1 MSAPATSSTT
11 SPHPQPDG
19 AYAPALP
26 GTGERVGAAVDA
38 RLIQVLQDYRRR
50 WRGLVPASD
59 ELLDAAAQLLSGGK
73 RTRALLSAL
82 GATLLL
88 DGDQRELTLASPVV
102 ARTGAALELYQ
113 ASALVHD
120 DIIDSAH
127 TRRGMPAAHRRL
139 EVLHRDSGWLG
150 DSETF
155 GRHGALLLG
164 DVLLS
169 LAAEEMSGLAADRL
183 VGPGPDAARRAL
195 ARSAFDSMTAE
206 VAVGQYL
213 DIRSEV
219 TALSAPGDDPLACAQ
234 DMHEHALA
242 VVRHKSARY
251 SVMHPLLIGAL
262 LGGVEPG
269 TALYKALAV
278 FGEEVGTAFQL
289 RDDDLGVFG
298 DPRVT
303 GKPAGDDLRE
313 GKRTVLLS
321 LAWRLT
327 DDDGRHALRAVLA
340 QPGATEADLASAARV
355 IEDCG
360 AREAHEAEVE
370 AHLTAGLAALHGLEA
385 GTMPEVSSRTLEEA
399 AHALTR
405 RRA

>member
-1 MSAPATSSTT
+1 MSSPATGSL
-11 SPHPQPDG
+11 PRPDQG
-19 AYAPALP
+19 PTDPA
-26 GTGERVGAAVDA
+26 GGDWTGVSERVRAGVDA
-38 RLIQVLQDYRRR
+38 RLAQVLEEHRRR
-50 WRGLVPASD
+50 WHGLGPACN
-59 ELLDAAAQLLSGGK
+59 ELLDAAADLLSGGK

-82 GATLLL
+82 GAVLLL
-88 DGDQRELTLASPVV
+88 DGVQRQQALSSPVV
-102 ARTGAALELYQ
+102 ARVGAALELYQ

-120 DIIDSAH
+120 DVIDSAQ

-139 EVLHRDSGWLG
+139 ASLHRDSGWLG
-150 DSETF
+150 DPEAF

-169 LAAEEMSGLAADRL
+169 LAAGQMSGLAAVEL
-183 VGPGPDAARRAL
+183 GGHSLQAARCDR
-195 ARSAFDSMTAE
+195 ARSAFDAMTAE

-219 TALSAPGDDPLACAQ
+219 TALSAPGADPTAAAHA
-234 DMHEHALA
+234 MHEQALA

-262 LGGVEPG
+262 LAGVEPG
-269 TALYKALAV
+269 SALYEALSV

-321 LAWRLT
+321 LAWRMA
-327 DDDGRHALRAVLA
+327 DEDGRRALRAVLA
-340 QPGATEADLASAARV
+340 QPGAGQAALAHATRV
-355 IEDCG
+355 IEGCG
-360 AREAHEAEVE
+360 ARRAHEAQVE
-370 AHLTAGLAALHGLEA
+370 AHLAAGLAALRALEP
-385 GTMPEVSSRTLEEA
+385 GTLPEASSRSLEEA
-399 AHALTR
+399 ARALTR

>member
-1 MSAPATSSTT
+1 MA
-11 SPHPQPDG
+11 
-19 AYAPALP
+19 
-26 GTGERVGAAVDA
+26 
-38 RLIQVLQDYRRR
+38 QVLEEHRER
-50 WRGLVPASD
+50 WRGLAPACD
-59 ELLDAAAQLLSGGK
+59 ELLDAAADLLSGGK

-82 GATLLL
+82 GAALLL
-88 DGDQRELTLASPVV
+88 DGDDRERALTCPVV

-120 DIIDSAH
+120 DVIDSAQ

-139 EVLHRDSGWLG
+139 AALHRDSGWLG
-150 DSETF
+150 DPEAF

-169 LAAEEMSGLAADRL
+169 LAAGEMSALAADRPA
-183 VGPGPDAARRAL
+183 GPGPDAARRAL
-195 ARSAFDSMTAE
+195 ARSAFDAMTAE

-219 TALSAPGDDPLACAQ
+219 TPLSAPGAEPAASAQ
-234 DMHEHALA
+234 AMHEQALA

-251 SVMHPLLIGAL
+251 SVMHPVLIGAL
-262 LGGVEPG
+262 LAGVEPG
-269 TALYKALAV
+269 SALHGALAL

-321 LAWRLT
+321 LAWRMT
-327 DDDGRHALRAVLA
+327 DEEGRRALRAVLA
-340 QPGATEADLASAARV
+340 RPGAGQADLAAAARV

-370 AHLTAGLAALHGLEA
+370 AHLAAGLAALDGLAPGTLPEA
-385 GTMPEVSSRTLEEA
+385 SSRSLREA
-399 AHALTR
+399 ALALTR